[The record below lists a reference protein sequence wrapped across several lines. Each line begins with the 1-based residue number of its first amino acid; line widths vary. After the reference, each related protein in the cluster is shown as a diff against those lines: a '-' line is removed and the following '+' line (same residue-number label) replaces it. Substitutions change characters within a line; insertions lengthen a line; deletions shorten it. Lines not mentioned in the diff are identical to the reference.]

1 MRSKSAMI
9 LNKHVQNQRLGSL
22 SRRKQL
28 ILKSRRAITCLLFS
42 HSKETILKPRKQ
54 TLWNTISQDAKEH
67 FCLYSL
73 FLFDINNVLTLNYN
87 HQSSDSSLL
96 APVDFL
102 GYQEVTYLC
111 FLLRQKK
118 RCDLS
123 AQFYD
128 GRGYSKPTAEIEK
141 LSSRNL
147 YDLQKIIKISTPNVI
162 NINSIQTQRKY
173 KH

>member
-73 FLFDINNVLTLNYN
+73 FFFDINNVLTLNYN

-96 APVDFL
+96 APMDFL

-118 RCDLS
+118 KGVISL
-123 AQFYD
+123 
-128 GRGYSKPTAEIEK
+128 P
-141 LSSRNL
+141 SSMMEEATVNP
-147 YDLQKIIKISTPNVI
+147 LQKQKNCHQEICMTYRRS
-162 NINSIQTQRKY
+162 
-173 KH
+173 